1 MAGIAIASQGGHCDP
16 TPSDDAGRTLASEL
30 FTRDDPQLHQRRRRL
45 CGILRPV
52 TIPAWSSSYPA
63 VPGSPVSRSQAAGGH
78 HHHQNLRSA
87 VPVCEDAQATLPAR
101 AHSVSEKVSGQSGT
115 TLPHLRRHDA
125 HRGETHFGSTV
136 FSAARHTTDQEVRC
150 RHVLMRAA
158 RLRSPLQNPSGSALI
173 RGRVL
178 SNQLLRTKATV
189 FPPAQ
194 EKSWLAL
201 LKNTLHRLGSRAPL
215 QPRTESPGF
224 KSHNLVDHR
233 VRPAAAHF
241 KRSNRNCPVLGTIHS
256 SAHRQFRLKT
266 NVFQEQSP
274 N

>member
-1 MAGIAIASQGGHCDP
+1 
-16 TPSDDAGRTLASEL
+16 
-30 FTRDDPQLHQRRRRL
+30 
-45 CGILRPV
+45 
-52 TIPAWSSSYPA
+52 
-63 VPGSPVSRSQAAGGH
+63 
-78 HHHQNLRSA
+78 
-87 VPVCEDAQATLPAR
+87 
-101 AHSVSEKVSGQSGT
+101 
-115 TLPHLRRHDA
+115 
-125 HRGETHFGSTV
+125 
-136 FSAARHTTDQEVRC
+136 
-150 RHVLMRAA
+150 MRAA

-241 KRSNRNCPVLGTIHS
+241 KRSNRNCQNALRATTTLHLGS
-256 SAHRQFRLKT
+256 SDWKLTFPRTDLAFFGTLIRMMHLRRNANHFGDAIK
-266 NVFQEQSP
+266 
-274 N
+274 